1 MPFSLPVKGF
11 PDAGAILFNVSA
23 GGGGHSRM
31 PNRKNNGS
39 QGNLEDGH
47 THSPRRSIPAQF
59 PCLGTI
65 PHRSIPARRN
75 CIHCPIYGVNTPPL
89 HCDARM
95 LKEVIMREMKPP
107 VGSPKRLA
115 DRLSFFS
122 INRSCEPC
130 LASFDRPLRYIS
142 LDFCNR
148 HRSMLHLLQHAKIRS
163 NAAEPLARS
172 GAKRM
177 KFFCFFLFTKR
188 RCFPSLLTLLSLL
201 IPIIASSERFDPVL

>member
-177 KFFCFFLFTKR
+177 KFFPAYHPLD
-188 RCFPSLLTLLSLL
+188 TL
-201 IPIIASSERFDPVL
+201 I